1 VKNAKRVLM
10 ALFIEAKQMSNQN
23 ETQDASVAKLLGM
36 LTYRRPHGFSGE
48 ILFAERFI
56 YPHNPRIF
64 TDPDGEI
71 LAYVVTVYGV
81 ATDVLWSCHVDTV
94 DPATCDPVGRP
105 VMYDAEFEVAW
116 CEEEILGADDC
127 AGVWLMLEMIEAKV
141 PGTYIFHRG
150 EERGGVGSKGMS
162 THHGSWLSTFT
173 HAIAFDRRDTT
184 SIITHQGFGRCCS
197 DEFAR
202 ERLGMAHMPDS
213 TGIYTDTA
221 ECTKLIG
228 ECSNVSVGYEG
239 EHLRGE
245 MLDVG
250 YLLKLR
256 DALIAMDCSNL
267 VVSREPGEIDLADDT
282 GFVSRWTG
290 HSETD
295 FTHSDDTVIV
305 DADWFANQATFREVV
320 QFVQKADP
328 EEVADLLIELSEKI
342 IYQHG

>member
-1 VKNAKRVLM
+1 ML
-10 ALFIEAKQMSNQN
+10 NQN
-23 ETQDASVAKLLGM
+23 ETKDETKAVAKLLGM

-56 YPHNPRIF
+56 YPHNPQLF
-64 TDPDGEI
+64 TNPDGEV
-71 LAYVVTVYGV
+71 LAYVVTVDGV
-81 ATDVLWSCHVDTV
+81 VSDILWSCHVDTV
-94 DPATCDPVGRP
+94 DPAACDPVGRP

-127 AGVWLMLEMIEAKV
+127 AGVWLMLEMIEARV

-173 HAIAFDRRDTT
+173 HAIAFDRRGTT
-184 SIITHQGFGRCCS
+184 SVITHQGFGRCCS

-202 ERLGMAHMPDS
+202 DFARRLGMGHVPDS

-221 ECTKLIG
+221 EYTDLIP
-228 ECSNVSVGYEG
+228 ECSNISVGYEG

-256 DALIAMDCSNL
+256 DALVVMDCTDL
-267 VVSREPGEIDLADDT
+267 VVDREPGEIDTTDDT
-282 GFVSRWTG
+282 EFYGRWLP

-295 FTHSDDTVIV
+295 FTPCDDTTIV
-305 DADWFANQATFREVV
+305 DADWLANQATFREVV
-320 QFVQKADP
+320 QFVQKANP